1 MIASRQ
7 DVQHALRTI
16 LGREPSE
23 ITLNCWVS
31 EVQRRNL
38 SAVQLSILCLTRNE
52 FGPQNKSMHHTALD
66 ILQWDDF
73 VERFVK
79 AKEEQISAL
88 GGPGAA
94 LSELGVGS
102 WFHSFEL
109 SDGTLIPGNKTLG
122 VLKAEF
128 DAVFAPLTLDGQVY
142 WMSVPGMA
150 RFPSRQNDWARPTC
164 WRPICIPGLI
174 HLFEDLKNFFMSEK
188 IRG

>member
-23 ITLNCWVS
+23 ITVDCWVS

-38 SAVQLSILCLTRNE
+38 SAIQLSILSLTRNE
-52 FGPQNKSMHHTALD
+52 FGPRDKSMEDTALD

-88 GGPGAA
+88 GGPAGA
-94 LSELGVGS
+94 LSQLGVDG

-109 SDGTLIPGNKTLG
+109 SD
-122 VLKAEF
+122 
-128 DAVFAPLTLDGQVY
+128 
-142 WMSVPGMA
+142 
-150 RFPSRQNDWARPTC
+150 
-164 WRPICIPGLI
+164 
-174 HLFEDLKNFFMSEK
+174 
-188 IRG
+188 